1 LLVVEGDAFA
11 REALA
16 QLLRARGYT
25 TDTAADARRALVR
38 LRQGPPPK
46 LIVLAL
52 DLPRHDGGDFWERR
66 GREPRLARI
75 PVITVSAA
83 DPMPP
88 AKAAALGVVGQ
99 LPKPVVLDDLLGLIA
114 LCCGQRRSEEGNH
127 G

>member
-1 LLVVEGDAFA
+1 LLVVERDAFA

-16 QLLRARGYT
+16 QLLRARGYA

-38 LRQGPPPK
+38 LRQGPPPE

-52 DLPRHDGGDFWERR
+52 DPRGHNGWDFCKRR

-83 DPMPP
+83 DPLPP
-88 AKAAALGVVGQ
+88 AKAAALGVVGH
-99 LPKPVVLDDLLGLIA
+99 LPKPVILDDLLRLIA
-114 LCCGQRRSEEGNH
+114 LCCGRR
-127 G
+127 